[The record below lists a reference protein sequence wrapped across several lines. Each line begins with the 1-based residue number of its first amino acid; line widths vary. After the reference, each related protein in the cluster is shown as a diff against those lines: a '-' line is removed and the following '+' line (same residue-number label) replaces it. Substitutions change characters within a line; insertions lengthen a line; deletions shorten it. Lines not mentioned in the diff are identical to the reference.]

1 MLKKVPNSSFS
12 LGEGLMFRE
21 VHMEV
26 NHELSQLDDGYFP
39 RHRTFPPLRFSQLG
53 FKAVDL
59 GPIAKRTYHLACCA
73 ALHPETAR
81 NSKLSDEEG
90 GCCKWH
96 RQHVCHRQLEPHR
109 RVILAPPSASAPLDG
124 WRLSHMVVPVAASPT
139 IE

>member
-1 MLKKVPNSSFS
+1 MITARRSDWDPFVMVVALLEQQLAAS
-12 LGEGLMFRE
+12 L
-21 VHMEV
+21 
-26 NHELSQLDDGYFP
+26 DGYSP
-39 RHRTFPPLRFSQLG
+39 RHRTFSPLRFSQLG

-59 GPIAKRTYHLACCA
+59 GPIAKRTYHSACCA

-90 GCCKWH
+90 GRCMWH

-109 RVILAPPSASAPLDG
+109 RVILVILAPPSASAPLDG
-124 WRLSHMVVPVAASPT
+124 WRLSHMVVSVAASPT